1 MKFEHCRDCRDEV
14 VWWAFLVNIG
24 QMTFKGLL
32 GFMTGSAALLADAMH
47 SGADVVASGV
57 TMASLKLSNRPA
69 DDKHPYGYG
78 NIQFISSSIVGLIL
92 IFGAIYLIYE
102 SVSAI
107 IAGDITEPNP
117 MALLGALISA
127 TTNEL
132 MYRYQ
137 SCVGTENN
145 SPAIMANAWD
155 NRSDALSS
163 IGVLVGIAIAVM
175 GFPIADNLA
184 AVVVGF
190 MVIHIG
196 IELNQEAISGLM
208 DSSRDID
215 ELKEIYDLSNEV
227 EGVIGVNYLRGR
239 HVGEE
244 MHIDLNVY
252 VDKGLSVREGDEI
265 VRWVQEKISY
275 SMEHI
280 RDIHVTLTPA
290 QVVKSSHR
298 SRKGRNSGG
307 GDIPVVTVN

>member
-1 MKFEHCRDCRDEV
+1 MAKFEHCRDCRDEV

-24 QMTFKGLL
+24 QMTYKGLL
-32 GFMTGSAALLADAMH
+32 GMMTGSAALVADAMH

-69 DDKHPYGYG
+69 DEKHPYGYG

-107 IAGDITEPNP
+107 IAGDISEPNP
-117 MALLGALISA
+117 MALLGALVSA
-127 TTNEL
+127 LTNEI

-137 SCVGTENN
+137 SCVGTENK

-163 IGVLVGIAIAVM
+163 VGVLVGIGIAVM
-175 GFPIADNLA
+175 GFPIADNIA

-208 DSSRDID
+208 DSSLDID
-215 ELKEIYDLSNEV
+215 ELKEVYDLAQEV
-227 EGVIGVNYLRGR
+227 DGVIGVVYLRGR

-244 MHIDLNVY
+244 MHVDLNVY
-252 VDKGLSVREGDEI
+252 VDKGLSVREGDQI
-265 VRWVQEKISY
+265 VRWVKEKIEY
-275 SMEHI
+275 GVEHVHDI
-280 RDIHVTLTPA
+280 RVSLTPA
-290 QVVKSSHR
+290 QVVSANKRRRPRRSS
-298 SRKGRNSGG
+298 GE
-307 GDIPVVTVN
+307 IPVVTVN

>member
-1 MKFEHCRDCRDEV
+1 MKFEHCKGCRDEV

-24 QMTFKGLL
+24 QMIYKGLL
-32 GFMTGSAALLADAMH
+32 GTMTGSAALVADAMH

-69 DDKHPYGYG
+69 DEKHPYGYG

-102 SVSAI
+102 SVSGI
-107 IAGDITEPNP
+107 IAGDISEPNP

-127 TTNEL
+127 LTNEI

-137 SCVGTENN
+137 SCVGTENK

-163 IGVLVGIAIAVM
+163 VGVLVGIGIAVM
-175 GFPIADNLA
+175 GFPIADNIA

-208 DSSRDID
+208 DSTLDID
-215 ELKEIYDLSNEV
+215 DLKQVYDLSQEI
-227 EGVIGVNYLRGR
+227 EGVIGVVYLRGR

-244 MHIDLNVY
+244 MHVDMNLH
-252 VDKGLSVREGDEI
+252 VDKGLSVKEGDQI
-265 VRWVQEKISY
+265 VRWVKEKISY
-275 SMEHI
+275 EMEHI
-280 RDIHVTLTPA
+280 HDIRVTLTPA
-290 QVVKSSHR
+290 QVVKGGR
-298 SRKGRNSGG
+298 TGRKTVV
-307 GDIPVVTVN
+307 PVMVGTFRW

>member
-1 MKFEHCRDCRDEV
+1 MKFEHCRDCRNEV

-24 QMTFKGLL
+24 QMTYKGLL
-32 GFMTGSAALLADAMH
+32 GMMTGSAALVADAMH

-57 TMASLKLSNRPA
+57 TMASLKLSSRPA

-102 SVSAI
+102 SISGI
-107 IAGDITEPNP
+107 MAGDISEPNP
-117 MALLGALISA
+117 MALLGALVSA
-127 TTNEL
+127 ITNEL

-137 SCVGTENN
+137 GCVGTENN

-163 IGVLVGIAIAVM
+163 VGVLVGIGIAVM

-196 IELNQEAISGLM
+196 IELNQDAISGLM
-208 DSSRDID
+208 DSSLDIE
-215 ELKEIYDLSNEV
+215 ELKQIYDLAQEV
-227 EGVIGVNYLRGR
+227 DGVLGVVYLRGR

-244 MHIDLNVY
+244 MHLDLNVH
-252 VDKGLSVREGDEI
+252 VDKGLTVREGDQ
-265 VRWVQEKISY
+265 VVQWVKEKISY
-275 SMEHI
+275 EMEHI
-280 RDIHVTLTPA
+280 HDIRVSLTPA
-290 QVVKSSHR
+290 QVMKGSQA
-298 SRKGRNSGG
+298 RKHAPRGR

>member
-1 MKFEHCRDCRDEV
+1 MAKFEHCRDCRDEV

-24 QMTFKGLL
+24 QMTYKGLL
-32 GFMTGSAALLADAMH
+32 GLMTGSAALVADAMH

-69 DDKHPYGYG
+69 DEKHPYGYG

-107 IAGDITEPNP
+107 IAGDISEPNP
-117 MALLGALISA
+117 MALLGALVSA
-127 TTNEL
+127 LTNEI

-137 SCVGTENN
+137 SCVGTENK

-163 IGVLVGIAIAVM
+163 VGVLVGIGIAVM
-175 GFPIADNLA
+175 GFPIADNIA

-190 MVIHIG
+190 MVIRIG

-208 DSSRDID
+208 DSSLDID
-215 ELKEIYDLSNEV
+215 DLKEIYDLAQEV
-227 EGVIGVNYLRGR
+227 DGVIGVVYLRGR

-244 MHIDLNVY
+244 MHVELNLY
-252 VDKGLSVREGDEI
+252 VDKGLSVKEGDQI
-265 VRWVQEKISY
+265 VRWVKEKIEY
-275 SMEHI
+275 GVEHVHDI
-280 RDIHVTLTPA
+280 RVSLTPA
-290 QVVKSSHR
+290 QVMRGGKARR
-298 SRKGRNSGG
+298 SKRPAGE
-307 GDIPVVTVN
+307 IPVVTVN

>member
-1 MKFEHCRDCRDEV
+1 MAKFEHCRDCRDEV

-24 QMTFKGLL
+24 QMTYKGLL
-32 GFMTGSAALLADAMH
+32 GLMTGSAALVADAMH

-69 DDKHPYGYG
+69 DEKHPYGYG

-107 IAGDITEPNP
+107 IAGDISEPNP
-117 MALLGALISA
+117 MALLGALVSA
-127 TTNEL
+127 LTNEI

-137 SCVGTENN
+137 SCVGTENK

-163 IGVLVGIAIAVM
+163 VGVLVGIGIAVM
-175 GFPIADNLA
+175 GFPIADNIA

-190 MVIHIG
+190 MVIRIG

-208 DSSRDID
+208 DSSLDID
-215 ELKEIYDLSNEV
+215 DLKEIYDLAQEV
-227 EGVIGVNYLRGR
+227 DGVIGVVYLRGR

-244 MHIDLNVY
+244 MHVELNLY
-252 VDKGLSVREGDEI
+252 VDKGLSVKEGDQI
-265 VRWVQEKISY
+265 VRWVKEKIEY
-275 SMEHI
+275 GVEHVHDI
-280 RDIHVTLTPA
+280 RVSLTPA
-290 QVVKSSHR
+290 QVVRGGKARR
-298 SRKGRNSGG
+298 SKRPAGE
-307 GDIPVVTVN
+307 IPVVTVN

>member
-1 MKFEHCRDCRDEV
+1 MAKFEHCRDCRDEV

-24 QMTFKGLL
+24 QMTYKGLL
-32 GFMTGSAALLADAMH
+32 GMMTGSAALVADAMH

-127 TTNEL
+127 LTNEI

-137 SCVGTENN
+137 SCVGTENK

-163 IGVLVGIAIAVM
+163 VGVLVGIGIAVM
-175 GFPIADNLA
+175 GFPIADNIA

-208 DSSRDID
+208 DSSLDID
-215 ELKEIYDLSNEV
+215 ELKEVYDLAQEV
-227 EGVIGVNYLRGR
+227 DGVIGVVYLRGR

-244 MHIDLNVY
+244 MHVDLNLY
-252 VDKGLSVREGDEI
+252 VDKGLTVKEGDQI
-265 VRWVQEKISY
+265 VRWVKEKIEY
-275 SMEHI
+275 GVEHVHDI
-280 RDIHVTLTPA
+280 RVSLTPA
-290 QVVKSSHR
+290 QVVKGSKARRAARSS
-298 SRKGRNSGG
+298 GE
-307 GDIPVVTVN
+307 IPVVTVN